1 MAGITF
7 GGLASGLPTDDII
20 TQLMELERQPL
31 DRLEAQKTTEDKRLQ
46 AFGQLNDKL
55 DALRATVS
63 DMTLTSQVQSSQIS
77 VSADAPF
84 TAVSNGASTGSYDI
98 AVVQLAQVQKSVSN
112 SYASQ
117 TDSIFGTGTL
127 TLGGQSIHI
136 NADNNSLSGLREAI
150 NAVSE
155 KSGVQASIIN
165 DGSGD
170 TPYRLVLTGKDASSS
185 FEPVFTLTDDSG
197 NAIDPGITQTREA
210 QQAVAY
216 VDGVKVV
223 SGSNTLKGVISGV
236 TISLNETSTLLS
248 PGIEEPG
255 VDPSEWGTPP
265 QYQTTTMTVKPD
277 TDALKEKLTNF
288 VDSYNELMDWISSGY
303 SEFGASAPTEEEIEA
318 GAEESLSNIL
328 RGDSTVNGVKR
339 QLQGLLSSVIGT
351 SGAFKTM
358 SSLGIST
365 QRDGSLKVD
374 ESDMDKALDKHFDDV
389 AKLLAG
395 EGSTD
400 GIMKK
405 FNYALLDLTSYS
417 DGMYANK
424 QARYDTAI
432 KRLDA
437 NILRLE
443 PLIDKKEA
451 TLRAQF
457 GAMETLVSGMNSQ
470 SSFLTQQMDMLT
482 NMMTGKK

>member
-1 MAGITF
+1 MAGVTF
-7 GGLASGLPTDDII
+7 DGLASGLPTDDII

-31 DRLEAQKTTEDKRLQ
+31 DRLEAQKTTEENRLK

-55 DALRATVS
+55 EALKSVVS
-63 DMTLTSQVQSSQIS
+63 DMTLTSQVQSSKIS
-77 VSADAPF
+77 LNADAPF
-84 TAVSNGASTGSYDI
+84 TAVSNGAGTGSYDI
-98 AVVQLAQVQKSVSN
+98 SVVQLAQVQKSVSN
-112 SYASQ
+112 GYASQ

-136 NADNNSLSGLREAI
+136 NADNNSLSGLRDAI

-165 DGSGD
+165 DGSED
-170 TPYRLVLTGKDASSS
+170 SPYRLVLTGKDASTS
-185 FEPVFTLTDDSG
+185 FDPVFDLTDGSG
-197 NAIDPGITQTREA
+197 NAIDPGINQTRAA

-223 SGSNTLKGVISGV
+223 SGSNTLKGVLTGV
-236 TISLNETSTLLS
+236 TISLSATSTMS
-248 PGIEEPG
+248 YAGTEEPG
-255 VDPSEWGTPP
+255 IDPLDWHDPP
-265 QYQTTTMTVKPD
+265 VYETTAMTVTPD
-277 TDALKEKLTNF
+277 TDTLKEKLTSF
-288 VDSYNELMDWISSGY
+288 VDSYNEIMDWISSGY
-303 SEFGASAPTEEEIEA
+303 DEFGAAAPTEEEISA

-339 QLQGLLSSVIGT
+339 QLQGLLTSVIGT
-351 SGAFKTM
+351 SGSLKTL

-365 QRDGSLKVD
+365 RRDGSLNIN
-374 ESDMDKALDKHFDDV
+374 EEDMDTALEEHFDDV

-400 GIMKK
+400 GVMKK

-417 DGMYANK
+417 NGMYATK
-424 QARYDTAI
+424 QDRYEDAVDRI
-432 KRLDA
+432 DA

-443 PLIDKKEA
+443 PLIDKKEE

-457 GAMETLVSGMNSQ
+457 TAMEQLVSGMNSQ
-470 SSFLTQQMDMLT
+470 ASFLTQQMDMLS
-482 NMMTGKK
+482 NMMTGKN